1 MRLALVTTPESQS
14 SGIGDYTQTL
24 GKFIGQRVTLLPYLP
39 DDCQDTTWCG
49 FEAKPISQLVPK
61 SADRILYQIG
71 NERSHA
77 FMIPALRRLGGAV
90 TLHDWV
96 LFDLATA
103 AYPELERGGWR
114 GQLAAMRCGGLSQ
127 RALWHEAL
135 VARKRGANRGSASS
149 GGVLLHGWH
158 GSEGD
163 GRWTAARAGLRVL
176 PGTDSLRLDLHLPAG
191 HRLTI
196 DQGMQGLVALAGPMD
211 GEQTLELDPKGQAEL
226 AFCVR
231 GRAPVHGD
239 PRELGVFVRAA
250 SVRVN
255 GAWQLL
261 DLAAPALLPLAG
273 PQLSDARFS
282 LPFQRPVVRWAD
294 SFFVHSAE
302 MGRRITE
309 DRNAPTAIG
318 VIPHGVQPQ
327 GPDEGL
333 RMRARK
339 ALGWE
344 RSGPLIVSFGAI
356 QEHKRPEPLLR
367 AFAQT
372 LQQIESGQDKPQL
385 VLAGALRTENLDVEA
400 LISEL
405 GIGDWVTITGWLEEG
420 DALSWMQAADFCVH
434 LRGPSSLGTSGGAAR
449 ALGVGR
455 ALVLSDLPEW
465 AEFPGDAVRRVTI
478 GSGEVEQLGTVLLEL
493 CRNPQQLTSMEEAA
507 HRWAKTL
514 AAWPIVADR
523 MVELLGHMP
532 GHRTARKSVLRT
544 MNEATVRANAAKD
557 SAGG

>member
-1 MRLALVTTPESQS
+1 
-14 SGIGDYTQTL
+14 
-24 GKFIGQRVTLLPYLP
+24 
-39 DDCQDTTWCG
+39 
-49 FEAKPISQLVPK
+49 
-61 SADRILYQIG
+61 
-71 NERSHA
+71 
-77 FMIPALRRLGGAV
+77 
-90 TLHDWV
+90 
-96 LFDLATA
+96 
-103 AYPELERGGWR
+103 
-114 GQLAAMRCGGLSQ
+114 
-127 RALWHEAL
+127 
-135 VARKRGANRGSASS
+135 
-149 GGVLLHGWH
+149 
-158 GSEGD
+158 
-163 GRWTAARAGLRVL
+163 
-176 PGTDSLRLDLHLPAG
+176 
-191 HRLTI
+191 
-196 DQGMQGLVALAGPMD
+196 
-211 GEQTLELDPKGQAEL
+211 
-226 AFCVR
+226 
-231 GRAPVHGD
+231 
-239 PRELGVFVRAA
+239 
-250 SVRVN
+250 
-255 GAWQLL
+255 
-261 DLAAPALLPLAG
+261 
-273 PQLSDARFS
+273 
-282 LPFQRPVVRWAD
+282 
-294 SFFVHSAE
+294 
-302 MGRRITE
+302 
-309 DRNAPTAIG
+309 
-318 VIPHGVQPQ
+318 
-327 GPDEGL
+327 
-333 RMRARK
+333 
-339 ALGWE
+339 
-344 RSGPLIVSFGAI
+344 LIVSFGAI